1 MKKNLIVLIFALFI
15 FGCASKPQA
24 KKEVLAKVNN
34 YEIAKEEFDE
44 EFKNSPYGRVN
55 TLESKREFLQNLI
68 NRKLIL
74 QEAEAKGLN
83 KEESFLKMIERF
95 WEQSFLK
102 LALDKKTKEI
112 AGASFVSDKVIKDTY
127 EKMFKDGKTDKA
139 YDQMYNQIKWEVTK
153 LKETQMLNDWIVGLR
168 RKADVKVNESLLQ

>member
-44 EFKNSPYGRVN
+44 EFKMSGYGRVD
-55 TLESKREFLQNLI
+55 TPESKGDFLNNLI

-74 QEAEAKGLN
+74 QDAQKKGLD
-83 KEESFLKMIERF
+83 KDKSFLKMIENF
-95 WEQSFLK
+95 WEQSLLK
-102 LALDKKTKEI
+102 KSRDKRN
-112 AGASFVSDKVIKDTY
+112 S
-127 EKMFKDGKTDKA
+127 
-139 YDQMYNQIKWEVTK
+139 
-153 LKETQMLNDWIVGLR
+153 
-168 RKADVKVNESLLQ
+168 